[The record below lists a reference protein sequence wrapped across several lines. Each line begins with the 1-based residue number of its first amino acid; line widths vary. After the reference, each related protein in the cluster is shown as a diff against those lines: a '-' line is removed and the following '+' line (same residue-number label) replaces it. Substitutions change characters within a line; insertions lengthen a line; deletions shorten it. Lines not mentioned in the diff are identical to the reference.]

1 MEEIVLAV
9 LAKIAEYTVQPVGR
23 WLCYSCH
30 YKSNM
35 EHLKNQEMMLR
46 DAQKEVERK
55 VKTASDNGDQIK
67 DNVETWLK
75 KVDEII
81 KKLGGGEE
89 EGESRNSN
97 PSCLNLK
104 QRHQMSREAKEMV
117 DNIAELLKMEN
128 FVSGVS
134 HRLAAQDRVTPINM
148 DYMTLDSRISITK
161 RIMEALGDA
170 NINKIGVW
178 GSPGVGK
185 STLMKEIFRK
195 AKEESLFDEVA
206 LANVTKSPNLSQI
219 QEEIANMLDLKLDPN
234 CKTEMVRAAH
244 LRARLEKD
252 KEKKILVILDDI
264 WKRLDLEEIGI
275 IPSER
280 CKVLLTSRDRHVL
293 ASEMVNEENSFKL
306 DTLGEEEA
314 WNLFEKMAGDFAKD
328 DLDLRNTAIE
338 VAKACGGLPIAL
350 VTVSRALKNKN
361 SRIWKDA
368 LLKLTKSTPEH
379 DTEIWSPVYSCIQLS
394 YKHLDGRELKSLFL
408 LCARQGYYISYR
420 DLLRYGFGLCLFCGI
435 DTLDGARNRLEY
447 LVSKLQDACL
457 LLQSPRSSEEF
468 YMHDVVRH
476 VATMIAS
483 NDDHNMFVMRGD
495 GG

>member
-1 MEEIVLAV
+1 MKEIVLAI
-9 LAKIAEYTVQPVGR
+9 LAKIAEYTAQPVGR

-35 EHLKNQEMMLR
+35 EYLKNQEMTLR

-55 VKTASDNGDQIK
+55 VKTASDNGDEIK
-67 DNVETWLK
+67 DNVEMWLK
-75 KVDEII
+75 KVDDII

-89 EGESRNSN
+89 EAESRNSN
-97 PSCLNLK
+97 VSCLNLK

-117 DNIAELLKMEN
+117 GNIAKLLEEGN
-128 FVSGVS
+128 FVGGVS
-134 HRLAAQDRVTPINM
+134 HRPAVQDRVTPRNV

-206 LANVTKSPNLSQI
+206 LANVTESPNLSQI

-234 CKTEMVRAAH
+234 CKTEMVRAGH

-264 WKRLDLEEIGI
+264 WKRLDLEQIGI

-314 WNLFEKMAGDFAKD
+314 WILFEKMAGDSVKG
-328 DLDLRNTAIE
+328 DLDLRNTAI
-338 VAKACGGLPIAL
+338 
-350 VTVSRALKNKN
+350 
-361 SRIWKDA
+361 
-368 LLKLTKSTPEH
+368 
-379 DTEIWSPVYSCIQLS
+379 
-394 YKHLDGRELKSLFL
+394 
-408 LCARQGYYISYR
+408 
-420 DLLRYGFGLCLFCGI
+420 
-435 DTLDGARNRLEY
+435 
-447 LVSKLQDACL
+447 
-457 LLQSPRSSEEF
+457 
-468 YMHDVVRH
+468 
-476 VATMIAS
+476 
-483 NDDHNMFVMRGD
+483 
-495 GG
+495 